1 MTKKPYVTPSVREHG
16 DVVVATLGPANRVI
30 ETSGKL
36 P

>member
-1 MTKKPYVTPSVREHG
+1 MTKKPYVAPNVHEHG
-16 DVVVATLGPANRVI
+16 EVVVATLGPANRVI